1 MIYRMDSTQQDPRG
15 MTDEEAMLWTQE
27 LVGSLANGKG
37 SAGGA
42 CSLEATENPV
52 RRAILAALL
61 EERALGINEISER
74 VGVMGATLRYHFN
87 FLASS
92 YFIQIEGDR
101 VDLTPGGVS
110 FVRSSKRT

>member
-1 MIYRMDSTQQDPRG
+1 MDSTQQDPRG

-27 LVGSLANGKG
+27 VVSRLASEKG
-37 SAGGA
+37 STGGA
-42 CSLEATENPV
+42 CSLEATKNPV
-52 RRAILAALL
+52 RRAILAAL

-74 VGVMGATLRYHFN
+74 VGVTGATLRYHLN

-110 FVRSSKRT
+110 FVRSGKRT